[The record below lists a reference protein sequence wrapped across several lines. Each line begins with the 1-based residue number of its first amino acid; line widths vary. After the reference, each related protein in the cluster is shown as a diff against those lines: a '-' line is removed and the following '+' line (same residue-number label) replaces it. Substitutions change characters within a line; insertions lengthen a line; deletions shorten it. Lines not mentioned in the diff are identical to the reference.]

1 MDLSTSSE
9 LIMRPNITSPF
20 AEPIAAS
27 RQRIVRYSR
36 ARSRTDQLIGSGS
49 TDASKTMNAFGFPSG
64 PVTRLASAMRSVE
77 LAVAAVPNLT
87 RGS

>member
-36 ARSRTDQLIGSGS
+36 ARSMTVQFIGSGS
-49 TDASKTMNAFGFPSG
+49 TDASNTMNAFGWPSG
-64 PVTRLASAMRSVE
+64 PRTRSRCAVRDAE
-77 LAVAAVPNLT
+77 LPEVPNLT